1 MMAILTGITIVV
13 GMKMMGAIMISA
25 LILFPPMTAMRLTG
39 SFRATVWV
47 SAVVSVVSFM
57 VGFVLACLF
66 SLQTGATV
74 VTVQLCVFLLF
85 ALAGKIRSKR

>member
-1 MMAILTGITIVV
+1 
-13 GMKMMGAIMISA
+13 
-25 LILFPPMTAMRLTG
+25 
-39 SFRATVWV
+39 
-47 SAVVSVVSFM
+47 